1 VQLRIRPTLM
11 AVTTGLVVV
20 TAAALAAAISSLG
33 SRIVEELVDRRFQ
46 TIAESAAV
54 EIGGVVD
61 AATGVL
67 HEQIR
72 LAAHDLLPFENRA
85 ELGRRF
91 AERLRQERQLA
102 WISYADPESDAF
114 VGATRRADG
123 LLLVNR
129 SEGAIDNGQP
139 SEIVEQADGS
149 WKPVG
154 GPRKKPYSVLTQ
166 RWFTDA
172 SATDAIVVTGPYTF
186 AEGIKGITLSL
197 RWSDADRRVHG
208 VFTVDFFLSQLSQ
221 MLAALASN
229 GGDAV
234 LLDGN
239 NQLLANAGAIREPSL
254 AEAAQAAFAAHR
266 ETVLA
271 MDRAGSLAIDVD
283 SPDGALRASITRI
296 QSSLGV
302 QWVLVVLEPRATL
315 FAPLDRLHL
324 VILAVSAAVVL
335 LGFVAAVL
343 LAGRLARPLAELS
356 IEAERIREFDLDD
369 PITVR
374 SIIVEIASLIGAMG
388 AMKAGLRSFA
398 HFVPKRVVKRLIAA
412 GGAATLGGTRRQLT
426 LMFSDIAGFTNISEG
441 LPPEQVMQRISGY
454 FDVMSDAIHANQGIV
469 DKYIGDAIM
478 AIWNAPRHDPD
489 HAANAC
495 RALLACMRA
504 NDALDREAIAAGL
517 APLPTRYGLHS
528 GEAIIGNIG
537 STDRMQYTALGA
549 NVNLASRLEP
559 LNKHYGTRNLVSA
572 ETRARAGGG
581 FLFRSVAIV
590 KPVGTSHPLEVFEL
604 LGAEDDVDAAALC
617 ERIRQWE
624 GAMAVLRRG
633 RAAEAVPLFEA
644 IAAMR
649 PPGGLAEY
657 YVRRSAEIAGRPREA
672 PWDGIDEFSSK

>member
-20 TAAALAAAISSLG
+20 TAAALAAAISTLG

-54 EIGGVVD
+54 EIAGVVD

-67 HEQIR
+67 HEQRR
-72 LAAHDLLPFENRA
+72 LAAHDLLPFDNSA

-102 WISYADPESDAF
+102 WISYGEPERDSF

-123 LLLVNR
+123 FLLVNR
-129 SEGAIDNGQP
+129 SEAGIDNGQP

-149 WKPVG
+149 WKPLG
-154 GPRKKPYSVLTQ
+154 GPRKKPYSVVTQ

-197 RWSDADRRVHG
+197 RWADADHRVHG

-221 MLAALASN
+221 MLAVLASD

-239 NQLLANAGAIREPSL
+239 NQLLANAGAVRAPSL
-254 AEAAQAAFAAHR
+254 AAAAQAAFAGHR
-266 ETVLA
+266 DSVLA
-271 MDRAGSLAIDVD
+271 MDQGRSLATDVD

-315 FAPLDRLHL
+315 FAPLRRLHL
-324 VILAVSAAVVL
+324 VIIAVSAAVVL
-335 LGFVAAVL
+335 LGLVAAIL
-343 LAGRLARPLAELS
+343 LAGRLARPLDELS
-356 IEAERIREFDLDD
+356 VEAERIREFELYE
-369 PITVR
+369 PIKAR
-374 SIIVEIASLIGAMG
+374 SIIVELANLIEAMG

-398 HFVPKRVVKRLIAA
+398 NFVPKRVVKRLIAA
-412 GGAATLGGTRRQLT
+412 GGTATLGGDRRELT
-426 LMFSDIAGFTNISEG
+426 LMFSDIAGFTSTSEG
-441 LPPEQVMQRISGY
+441 MPPEQVMLRISNY

-469 DKYIGDAIM
+469 DKFIGDAIM
-478 AIWNAPRHDPD
+478 AIWNAPRRDAD
-489 HAANAC
+489 HAANGC
-495 RALLACMRA
+495 RALLACMQA
-504 NDALDREAIAAGL
+504 NDAHDREALAAGL
-517 APLPTRYGLHS
+517 PPLPTRFGLHT

-572 ETRARAGGG
+572 ETRARGGSG

-590 KPVGTSHPLEVFEL
+590 KPVGTSHPVEVFEL
-604 LGAEDDVDAAALC
+604 LGAEDEADAAGLR

-624 GAMAVLRRG
+624 TAMSALRQG
-633 RAAEAVPLFEA
+633 RAAEAVPLFKA
-644 IAAMR
+644 IAAGR
-649 PPGGLAEY
+649 PAGGLAEY
-657 YVRRSAEIAGRPREA
+657 YVGRSEEIARLPSET
-672 PWDGIDEFSSK
+672 PWNGIDAFSSK

>member
-1 VQLRIRPTLM
+1 M

-20 TAAALAAAISSLG
+20 TAAALAAAISTLG

-54 EIGGVVD
+54 EIAGVVD

-67 HEQIR
+67 HEQTR
-72 LAAHDLLPFENRA
+72 LAAKDLLPFDNSA

-102 WISYADPESDAF
+102 WISYGESDRDSF

-123 LLLVNR
+123 LLIVNR
-129 SEGAIDNGQP
+129 SEGGIEDGQP
-139 SEIVEQADGS
+139 SEIVELADGS

-154 GPRKKPYSVLTQ
+154 GSRKKAYSVVTQ

-172 SATDAIVVTGPYTF
+172 IATDAIVVTGPYTF

-197 RWSDADRRVHG
+197 RWADADHRVHG
-208 VFTVDFFLSQLSQ
+208 VFTVDFFLDQLSR
-221 MLAALASN
+221 MLAVLASE

-239 NQLLANAGAIREPSL
+239 NQLLANAGAVRSPSL
-254 AEAAQAAFAAHR
+254 AGAAQAAFAAHR
-266 ETVLA
+266 ESVLV
-271 MDRAGSLAIDVD
+271 MDRGASLATDVD
-283 SPDGALRASITRI
+283 SPDGSLRASITRI

-324 VILAVSAAVVL
+324 AILAVSAAVVL
-335 LGFVAAVL
+335 LGLVGAIL

-356 IEAERIREFDLDD
+356 IEAERIRDFDLDD
-369 PITVR
+369 PITTR
-374 SIIVEIASLIGAMG
+374 SIIVELANLIDAMG

-412 GGAATLGGTRRQLT
+412 GGTATLGGNRRELT
-426 LMFSDIAGFTNISEG
+426 LMFSDIAGFTNTSEG
-441 LPPEQVMQRISGY
+441 LPPERVMRLISQY
-454 FDVMSDAIHANQGIV
+454 FDFMSDAIHANQGIV

-489 HAANAC
+489 HAANGC

-504 NDALDREAIAAGL
+504 NDEHDREAIAAGL
-517 APLPTRYGLHS
+517 PPLPTRFGLHT
-528 GEAIIGNIG
+528 GEAVIGNIG

-572 ETRARAGGG
+572 ETRARAGDG
-581 FLFRSVAIV
+581 FLFRGVAIV
-590 KPVGTSHPLEVFEL
+590 KPVGTTQPIEVFEL
-604 LGAEDDVDAAALC
+604 MGAADDADAATLR
-617 ERIRQWE
+617 ERNRQWE
-624 GAMAVLRRG
+624 TAISTLRQG
-633 RAAEAVPLFEA
+633 HAAEAIRLFEA
-644 IAAMR
+644 IAATQ
-649 PPGGLAEY
+649 PAGGLAEY
-657 YVRRSAEIAGRPREA
+657 YVKRSAEIARLPPEH

>member
-1 VQLRIRPTLM
+1 M
-11 AVTTGLVVV
+11 AVFTGLVVV
-20 TAAALAAAISSLG
+20 TASALAAAISNLG

-46 TIAESAAV
+46 TIAESSAV
-54 EIGGVVD
+54 EIAGVMD

-72 LAAHDLLPFENRA
+72 LASHDLLPFDNSA

-102 WISYADPESDAF
+102 WISYGEPERDSF

-123 LLLVNR
+123 FLSVNR
-129 SEGAIDNGQP
+129 SENGIDNGRP

-154 GPRKKPYSVLTQ
+154 GEGKKPYSVVAQ
-166 RWFTDA
+166 RWFADA

-208 VFTVDFFLSQLSQ
+208 VFTVDFFLSQLSR
-221 MLAALASN
+221 MLAVLAGDS
-229 GGDAV
+229 GDAV
-234 LLDGN
+234 LLDAN
-239 NQLLANAGAIREPSL
+239 NQLLANAGAVRAPSL
-254 AEAAQAAFAAHR
+254 AEAAQAAFAANR
-266 ETVLA
+266 DSVLA
-271 MDRAGSLAIDVD
+271 MDGGGSLATDVD

-315 FAPLDRLHL
+315 FAPLRQLHL
-324 VILAVSAAVVL
+324 VIIAVSAAVVL
-335 LGFVAAVL
+335 LGLAAAIL

-356 IEAERIREFDLDD
+356 VEAERIRDFDLDD
-369 PITVR
+369 PITTR
-374 SIIVEIASLIGAMG
+374 SIIVELAKLIDAMR

-412 GGAATLGGTRRQLT
+412 GGAATLGGNRRELT
-426 LMFSDIAGFTNISEG
+426 LLFSDIAGFTNLSEG
-441 LPPEQVMQRISGY
+441 LPPEQVMRRISHY

-478 AIWNAPRHDPD
+478 AIWNAPRHDAD
-489 HAANAC
+489 HAANGC
-495 RALLACMRA
+495 RALLACMKA
-504 NDALDREAIAAGL
+504 NDAHDQEAIAAGL
-517 APLPTRYGLHS
+517 PPLPTRFGLHT

-572 ETRARAGGG
+572 ETRARAGNA
-581 FLFRSVAIV
+581 FLFRSVANV
-590 KPVGTSHPLEVFEL
+590 QPVGTSRPMEVFEL
-604 LGAEDDVDAAALC
+604 MGAADVPDAPALR
-617 ERIRQWE
+617 ERMRQWE
-624 GAMAVLRRG
+624 IAISALREG
-633 RAAEAVPLFEA
+633 RATEALQLFQA
-644 IAAMR
+644 IAATR
-649 PPGGLAEY
+649 PAGGLAAY
-657 YVRRSAEIAGRPREA
+657 YVRKSAEIARRPPEM
-672 PWDGIDEFSSK
+672 PWDGIDEFSTK